1 MGGSVVE
8 ERMSWDNGKPTV
20 KPFRIRTRASV
31 LAPPN
36 SLAAEQYRLIRS
48 KLVRLKA
55 QRPLTTVAVTS
66 AMVGEGKS
74 TTSANLAAVL
84 AQSIGQR
91 VVLIDCDLRRP
102 ALHRVFGCLIG
113 PGLSDVLGQG
123 RAVDEA
129 LRPLEG
135 GRLLLLPSGSPPPNP
150 TELLGSDAMDQ
161 LLDRLRS
168 RFDFVIM
175 DVPPILPLADPFVL
189 GCKADGIIMVVRAGC
204 TPREVVA
211 MSLDNLPR
219 DRVIGVVLNDV
230 GVEDSPYQRYAHT
243 QYVDAYMLK

>member
-8 ERMSWDNGKPTV
+8 QRVSSNSDKTPILQS
-20 KPFRIRTRASV
+20 RSRTRGGV
-31 LAPPN
+31 VAPPN

-55 QRPLTTVAVTS
+55 LRPLTTVAVTS

-74 TTSANLAAVL
+74 TTSANLAVAL

-113 PGLSDVLGQG
+113 PGLSDVLRET
-123 RAVDEA
+123 RAIDEA
-129 LRPLEG
+129 MRPLEG
-135 GRLLLLPSGSPPPNP
+135 GQLSLLPSGSPPPNP
-150 TELLGSDAMDQ
+150 TELLGSEAMDR
-161 LLDRLRS
+161 LLDRLRG
-168 RFDFVIM
+168 RFDFVVM

-189 GCKADGIIMVVRAGC
+189 GCKADGIIMVVRAGR
-204 TPREVVA
+204 TPRDVVA

-219 DRVIGVVLNDV
+219 DRVIGVILNDV
-230 GVEDSPYQRYAHT
+230 GIDDSAYQRYAHA
-243 QYVDAYMLK
+243 QYEDAYMLR